1 MVNVVKPYIASETTR
16 TGVKKPASC
25 AWCGK
30 MIDTGGRGRPKKY
43 CSHSCRQRAYE
54 QRNNVAGTTIPAEA
68 VILRPEKVSQLQDSL
83 FELRCAAEDVATAA
97 AEGANAEEL
106 RQLCED
112 LVELARTIEKLR

>member
-1 MVNVVKPYIASETTR
+1 MVNVVKPYIASATTHA
-16 TGVKKPASC
+16 GAGKPATC

-30 MIDTGGRGRPKKY
+30 TIEAGGRGRPKKY

-54 QRNNVAGTTIPAEA
+54 QRNNVAGTSIPAEA
-68 VILRPEKVSQLQDSL
+68 VILRPEKVAQLKDSL

-97 AEGANAEEL
+97 SEGANAEEM

-112 LVELARTIEKLR
+112 LVELACTIEKLR